1 MIFLLKKLVNNL
13 WIWYAVL
20 MFAYYCDKIQT
31 VTCVYKI
38 KENPHYPWA
47 IDHWFQ
53 SLYNRAWWKRTSW
66 QRNCQN
72 QGHRKKEICSAHGF
86 ELIRVENSYAERYN
100 YIKNILIQYFKSVRV
115 YQNIGNCE
123 TIYLKADVVQI

>member
-1 MIFLLKKLVNNL
+1 MTIDSNL
-13 WIWYAVL
+13 FIIEL
-20 MFAYYCDKIQT
+20 DGREHPDSGT
-31 VTCVYKI
+31 VRIRDT
-38 KENPHYPWA
+38 E
-47 IDHWFQ
+47 
-53 SLYNRAWWKRTSW
+53 
-66 QRNCQN
+66 
-72 QGHRKKEICSAHGF
+72 EICSAHGF